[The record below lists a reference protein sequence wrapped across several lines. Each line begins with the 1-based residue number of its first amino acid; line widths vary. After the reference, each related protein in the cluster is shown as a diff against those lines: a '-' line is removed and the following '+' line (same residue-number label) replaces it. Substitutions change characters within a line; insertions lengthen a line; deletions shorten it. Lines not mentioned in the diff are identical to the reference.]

1 MLTSY
6 TKLYEVSIVFSF
18 DPFGQQYLLCVKIP
32 GLAGAMEAML
42 YTQL

>member
-6 TKLYEVSIVFSF
+6 IKLYDVSIVFFF
-18 DPFGQQYLLCVKIP
+18 DLSGQQYLLCVKIP
-32 GLAGAMEAML
+32 GLAGAMEAVL